1 MIEFVKNELSKN
13 IDEKY
18 QKFSS
23 SLIPNV
29 DNVLGVRLPVLRK
42 IAKKIQNKELFI
54 KQNTNEY
61 LELTLIETIVIGSLK
76 TEFDKVFN
84 YVHKIIPKI
93 NNWSTCDCLCS
104 NLKIIKKHKKETLE
118 QILKYSKSKNE
129 FELRFYY
136 VILLNYF
143 IDDDT
148 NFVLNEISKF
158 SNEAY
163 YAKMAVAWCL
173 SICFIKNYNKTIE
186 FITVNKIHN
195 WVLKKGITKAIE
207 SYRLS
212 QLQKEELKKLRKHFS

>member
-29 DNVLGVRLPVLRK
+29 DNILGVRLPVLRK

-54 KQNTNEY
+54 KQNTHEY
-61 LELTLIETIVIGSLK
+61 LELTLIEAMLIGSIEADFECILK
-76 TEFDKVFN
+76 YIEN
-84 YVHKIIPKI
+84 IIPKI

-104 NLKIIKKHKKETLE
+104 NLKIIKNNKAKTKKF
-118 QILKYSKSKNE
+118 ISKYLTSDNE

-143 IDDDT
+143 IDEELD
-148 NFVLNEISKF
+148 FVLKQICEFDNDF
-158 SNEAY
+158 Y